1 MSSIKN
7 ENAAIKNCF
16 TLVEILVILGIIG
29 VLSLIGIPAFK
40 IFQPSLQLSGT
51 VRELATDL
59 RYAEQ
64 LAITE
69 QIEHGIIFFPG
80 TGQYQIV
87 RFGAPDE
94 VLESKTLPGEVSFSG
109 IAGFTDNKVV
119 FNPYGA
125 AKESGVIT
133 LVNTKNAISSI
144 DVRPSGFIKIIK

>member
-1 MSSIKN
+1 MSFKKT
-7 ENAAIKNCF
+7 ENKNCF
-16 TLVEILVILGIIG
+16 TLVEILVVLGIIG
-29 VLSLIGIPAFK
+29 ILSLIGIPAFK
-40 IFQPSLQLSGT
+40 VFQPSLQLSG
-51 VRELATDL
+51 VMRDLATDL

-69 QIEHGIIFFPG
+69 QVEHGIIFLTG

-87 RFGAPDE
+87 RYGNPDE
-94 VLESKTLPGEVSFSG
+94 ILEGKTLPQEVSFLS
-109 IAGFTDNKVV
+109 IAGLTGDKVV

-133 LVNTKNAISSI
+133 LVNTKNSTSGI

>member
-69 QIEHGIIFFPG
+69 HIEH
-80 TGQYQIV
+80 
-87 RFGAPDE
+87 GAPDE